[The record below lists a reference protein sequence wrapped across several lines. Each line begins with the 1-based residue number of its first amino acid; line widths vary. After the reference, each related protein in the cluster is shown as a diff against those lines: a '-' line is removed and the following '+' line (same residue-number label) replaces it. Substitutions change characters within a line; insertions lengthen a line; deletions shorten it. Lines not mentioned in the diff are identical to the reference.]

1 MQPTHTTT
9 KTDGVIFREYPS
21 MHDLVGH
28 WHQVGSH
35 FSRSEM
41 RSGWYYGGCDLETI
55 ESCLVNGLANPESDM
70 DTFNQ
75 ALRDFKKA
83 LGNSTAQSTVSG
95 KRRKLRRK
103 SGGRLLM
110 NAYMNEDIKP
120 FLLKSRKTAAPK
132 LRVGFRS
139 NGNSH
144 MDAADQSRT
153 AALACAVANC
163 LFQRGYAV
171 EVSSLVASNMHRNG
185 GIWDVTSTRL
195 VNAGFKMSTPRVL
208 SCCTPAVHRVYA
220 AGIRSNDHHGDG
232 FGRASD
238 IPTHI
243 TDRYFDVF
251 INMDSTV
258 QDITNQTLG
267 LLGKIKSGLITNK

>member
-1 MQPTHTTT
+1 
-9 KTDGVIFREYPS
+9 
-21 MHDLVGH
+21 
-28 WHQVGSH
+28 
-35 FSRSEM
+35 
-41 RSGWYYGGCDLETI
+41 
-55 ESCLVNGLANPESDM
+55 M
-70 DTFNQ
+70 DTFNK
-75 ALRDFKKA
+75 ALREFKQA

-120 FLLKSRKTAAPK
+120 FMLKSRKTAAPK

-139 NGNSH
+139 NGNGH
-144 MDAADQSRT
+144 VAAADLSRT

-171 EVSSLVASNMHRNG
+171 EVSSIVASVMRG
-185 GIWDVTSTRL
+185 GRWDVTATRL
-195 VNAGFKMSTPRVL
+195 VNAGSKMSTPRLL
-208 SCCTPAVHRVYA
+208 SCCTPAIHRVYA
-220 AGIRSNDHHGDG
+220 AGIRSNDHKGQG
-232 FGRASD
+232 FGRAMD
-238 IPTHI
+238 IPSHI

-251 INMDSTV
+251 INLDSTTE
-258 QDITNQTLG
+258 QITNQTLG